1 MSTLRMVVRS
11 DGEGIEARSLD
22 RFEMDAI
29 ESGKCI
35 E

>member
-1 MSTLRMVVRS
+1 MDVRS